1 MVSTW
6 DVATYEWWR
15 CLEQVVT
22 VVWLL
27 LNRRNPSWSKGLTPP
42 LASLAWRMRISVK
55 KANAAL
61 WQKKVTCKTAFYN
74 SHPYSLFACLYILCL
89 YAFCFH
95 CWLKTKTK
103 KRQQPSSEKQASRG
117 KAVYHCKVLRMYVC
131 LGKWVNFKTSLCHR
145 KKAIIEQLFR
155 V

>member
-22 VVWLL
+22 VVVWLL
-27 LNRRNPSWSKGLTPP
+27 LNRRNPNWSKGLTPP

-74 SHPYSLFACLYILCL
+74 SHPYSLFACLYVLSFVHLMFVCL
-89 YAFCFH
+89 LLSLLIKK
-95 CWLKTKTK
+95 LKK
-103 KRQQPSSEKQASRG
+103 QQPSNEKQASRG
-117 KAVYHCKVLRMYVC
+117 KAM
-131 LGKWVNFKTSLCHR
+131 GKWVNFKTSLCHG
-145 KKAIIEQLFR
+145 KKEIIEQLFR